1 MREKELRWYGNARE
15 KKWFKRWKGEKKG
28 KKGGNFRETAIYLIK
43 KRGIRKKDFLKGR
56 RTRKAHIGKKKK
68 IKKIKKIKK

>member
-1 MREKELRWYGNARE
+1 M
-15 KKWFKRWKGEKKG
+15 KRRKKG

-68 IKKIKKIKK
+68 LKKLKK

>member
-1 MREKELRWYGNARE
+1 MEMRERRNDLSDEKE
-15 KKWFKRWKGEKKG
+15 KKRE

-43 KRGIRKKDFLKGR
+43 KRGIRRKDFLKGR

-68 IKKIKKIKK
+68 LKKLKK